1 MKKTLIAAAAVFAA
15 AGAMAQVT
23 VTGTV
28 DATLRMSDDGTAATT
43 AVGRDGSGTTNVTFK
58 ASEDLGDGLK
68 AIGLYEHDFDFTGGA
83 NPANG
88 GAGEKYVGLQGGFG
102 TIKLGAPNA
111 PSLTIQSGLRGAP
124 FGTKD
129 GGRATAGGNT
139 APGYAS
145 FGTMF
150 GKSLTRYDA
159 SIVYETPNLGG
170 FTAVVDYVPASEN
183 TSGVETASILD
194 IGAFYKAGPIYAGI
208 AMYSLSENEATGA
221 VEEDLLHLGVHYNFG
236 VATVGLGYH
245 VYTKDGEDEN
255 SGVNLIGAIPMSEQ
269 LTLGVNYQMLTDDTD
284 TTGDLT
290 QIAVGVNYQL
300 SKMTSVYARY
310 VSLDGDDFDDAVTT
324 MLAGL
329 RVNF

>member
-1 MKKTLIAAAAVFAA
+1 MKKTLIAAAALVAA
-15 AGAMAQVT
+15 AGAMADVT
-23 VTGTV
+23 VTGTL

-43 AVGRDGSGTTNVTFK
+43 AVGRDGSGTTGVIFK

-139 APGYAS
+139 AGGNATVS
-145 FGTMF
+145 TLF
-150 GKSLTRYDA
+150 GKSLTRYDG
-159 SIVYETPNLGG
+159 SIVYETPNLNG
-170 FTAVVDYVPASEN
+170 FTAVVDYVPASEDAA
-183 TSGVETASILD
+183 GVETASVMD
-194 IGAFYKAGPIYAGI
+194 IGAFFRSGPIWAGV
-208 AMYSLSENEATGA
+208 AMYTQSENKATNA
-221 VEEDLLHLGVHYNFG
+221 VEENLLHLGVHYNLGF
-236 VATVGLGYH
+236 ATVGLGYH
-245 VYTKDGEDEN
+245 SYTKDGDDVN
-255 SGVNLIGAIPMSEQ
+255 SGVNLLANFPLSEQ
-269 LTLGVNYQMLTDDTD
+269 LSLGVNYQMLTDDTD

-290 QIAVGVNYQL
+290 QIAVGVNYRL
-300 SKMTSVYARY
+300 SKATSVYARY
-310 VSLDGDDFDDAVTT
+310 VSLDGDDVADPVST

-329 RVNF
+329 RVDF